1 MRRRSFLF
9 LVAATLPDW
18 GRALVKPGVLEDF
31 SRQYGSQAVRR
42 LNAWRELM
50 DEISGL
56 PLPSRLTRT
65 NAFFNQLAF
74 AEDGE
79 QFGSRDY
86 WATPLEFL
94 GRGRGD
100 CEEFAI
106 AKYVTLVKG
115 GVPLEQLRI
124 TYVKALELNQ
134 AHMVLDW
141 DRPPFLDMAVQNA
154 FRDHPIIKVAEADI
168 QEATA
173 LGQSA
178 QGSQLPR
185 ITLELGAN
193 RNRDLDGTPGTSK
206 DRFAMLR
213 MNWDLYNGGSN
224 LAAERAAGF
233 RLTEAEHLLND
244 AQREVVELAH
254 QAWNAYM
261 TTKQQLVYLD
271 MFVESAVNT
280 REAHA
285 QQFTINRRT
294 LQEVLDSEVE
304 VFDARSA
311 RVEAEADHVIADL
324 QLAASQGQLLQV
336 MQQQS
341 N

>member
-1 MRRRSFLF
+1 MRRRSFFF

-31 SRQYGSQAVRR
+31 SRQYGFQAVRR
-42 LNAWRELM
+42 LNAWRDLM

-134 AHMVLDW
+134 AHMVLTWADKPGDIPLVMDNLIAEIKPANQRKDLLPVYSFNAESLW
-141 DRPPFLDMAVQNA
+141 LTQGNNEKYVADSSRVGRWQDLRERMAKE
-154 FRDHPIIKVAEADI
+154 I
-168 QEATA
+168 
-173 LGQSA
+173 
-178 QGSQLPR
+178 
-185 ITLELGAN
+185 
-193 RNRDLDGTPGTSK
+193 
-206 DRFAMLR
+206 
-213 MNWDLYNGGSN
+213 
-224 LAAERAAGF
+224 
-233 RLTEAEHLLND
+233 
-244 AQREVVELAH
+244 
-254 QAWNAYM
+254 
-261 TTKQQLVYLD
+261 
-271 MFVESAVNT
+271 
-280 REAHA
+280 
-285 QQFTINRRT
+285 
-294 LQEVLDSEVE
+294 VL
-304 VFDARSA
+304 
-311 RVEAEADHVIADL
+311 
-324 QLAASQGQLLQV
+324 
-336 MQQQS
+336 
-341 N
+341 

>member
-1 MRRRSFLF
+1 MGARVDQIGRRVETGVSGEAELIQVQGRLSLSQSNES
-9 LVAATLPDW
+9 AALNALQDARANYRRVVGKLPDFE
-18 GRALVKPGVLEDF
+18 V
-31 SRQYGSQAVRR
+31 
-42 LNAWRELM
+42 
-50 DEISGL
+50 
-56 PLPSRLTRT
+56 
-65 NAFFNQLAF
+65 
-74 AEDGE
+74 
-79 QFGSRDY
+79 
-86 WATPLEFL
+86 
-94 GRGRGD
+94 
-100 CEEFAI
+100 
-106 AKYVTLVKG
+106 AKT
-115 GVPLEQLRI
+115 
-124 TYVKALELNQ
+124 
-134 AHMVLDW
+134 MLDW

-168 QEATA
+168 QEAMA
-173 LGQSA
+173 LGESA

-185 ITLELGAN
+185 ITLEVGAN

-224 LAAERAAGF
+224 MAAERAAGF
-233 RLTEAEHLLND
+233 RLSEAEHLLND

-254 QAWNAYM
+254 QAWNGYM

-280 REAHA
+280 REAYA

-311 RVEAEADHVIADL
+311 RVESEADHVIADL

-336 MQQQS
+336 MQNQA

>member
-115 GVPLEQLRI
+115 GVPLDQLRI

-134 AHMVLDW
+134 AHMVLTWADKPG
-141 DRPPFLDMAVQNA
+141 DIPLVMDNL
-154 FRDHPIIKVAEADI
+154 IADI
-168 QEATA
+168 KPAKVSCYRSCSSRPTSPIQARHRSPTGGLERV
-173 LGQSA
+173 
-178 QGSQLPR
+178 QGSAIGARPASLILP
-185 ITLELGAN
+185 
-193 RNRDLDGTPGTSK
+193 
-206 DRFAMLR
+206 
-213 MNWDLYNGGSN
+213 
-224 LAAERAAGF
+224 
-233 RLTEAEHLLND
+233 
-244 AQREVVELAH
+244 
-254 QAWNAYM
+254 
-261 TTKQQLVYLD
+261 
-271 MFVESAVNT
+271 
-280 REAHA
+280 
-285 QQFTINRRT
+285 
-294 LQEVLDSEVE
+294 
-304 VFDARSA
+304 ARP
-311 RVEAEADHVIADL
+311 
-324 QLAASQGQLLQV
+324 
-336 MQQQS
+336 
-341 N
+341 